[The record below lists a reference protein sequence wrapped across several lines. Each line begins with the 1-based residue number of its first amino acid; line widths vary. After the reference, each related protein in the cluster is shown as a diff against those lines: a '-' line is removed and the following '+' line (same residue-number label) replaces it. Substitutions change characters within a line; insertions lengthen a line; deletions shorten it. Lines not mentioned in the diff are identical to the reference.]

1 MPHRARRT
9 LDDEQVESQTMKRKV
24 AVVTGT
30 RAEYGILYPVLK
42 AIEQHPKLQLLLIA
56 TGMHLSHEFGY
67 TVQELEKDGFH
78 IDAKVDM
85 LLSNDTLPA
94 MSKSIGIGI
103 IGLAQTW
110 DQVKPDIIVVL
121 GDRVEPLAA
130 AISGSYMNIPV
141 AHIHGG
147 DTGKGG
153 LDESARHAITKF
165 AHIHFPAT
173 KKSAERI
180 IGMGEDR
187 WRVHTV
193 GSPALDTI
201 LNEPLLAPKI
211 IAKKL
216 GLDLSRPVILVVQH
230 SVTTQVEAAPE
241 QMEQTLQ
248 AIVEFQYPTIVI
260 YPNSDAGGRR
270 MIEVI
275 KQYKGYPFIE
285 TFKSLPRREYLSLM
299 RVASVMVGNS
309 SSGIIDAPSFGLPV
323 VNVGIRQEG
332 RERGKN
338 VIDVAHKKSD
348 IARTLER
355 ALSDKKFLTEVKKCR
370 NPYGDGKAGPR
381 IARYLSQIAITPRL
395 LQKKST
401 Y

>member
-1 MPHRARRT
+1 
-9 LDDEQVESQTMKRKV
+9 MKRKV

-30 RAEYGILYPVLK
+30 RAEYGILCPVLR
-42 AIEQHPKLQLLLIA
+42 AVEQHPKLQLLLIA

-67 TVQELEKDGFH
+67 TVQELEKDGFN
-78 IDAKVDM
+78 IEAKVDM
-85 LLSNDTLPA
+85 LLSNDTSAA
-94 MSKSIGIGI
+94 MSKSVGIGI

-110 DQVKPDIIVVL
+110 EQVEPDVIVVL

-173 KKSAERI
+173 RKSAERI
-180 IGMGEDR
+180 IAMGEDR

-201 LNEPLLAPKI
+201 LNEPLLPPEV
-211 IAKKL
+211 IARSL
-216 GLDLSRPVILVVQH
+216 GLGLSQPVILVVQH
-230 SVTTQVEAAPE
+230 PVTTQVEEAPE
-241 QMEQTLQ
+241 QMRQTLQ
-248 AIVEFQYPTIVI
+248 AIVEFQYPTVVI

-270 MIEVI
+270 MMDVI
-275 KQYKGYPFIE
+275 KQYEGYPFIK

-299 RVASVMVGNS
+299 RVAGVMVGNS
-309 SSGIIDAPSFGLPV
+309 SSGIVEAPSLGLPV
-323 VNVGIRQEG
+323 VNIGIRQEG
-332 RERGKN
+332 RERGQN
-338 VIDVAHKKSD
+338 VTDVAHDRAQVLNAIGKALTDKEFLARVKRCKS
-348 IARTLER
+348 
-355 ALSDKKFLTEVKKCR
+355 
-370 NPYGDGKAGPR
+370 PYGDGKTGPR
-381 IARYLSQIAITPRL
+381 IAEILSKTKDTPRL
-395 LQKKST
+395 LQKQIT

>member
-1 MPHRARRT
+1 
-9 LDDEQVESQTMKRKV
+9 MKRKV

-30 RAEYGILYPVLK
+30 RAEYGILCPVLR
-42 AIEQHPKLQLLLIA
+42 AVEQHPKLQLLLIA

-67 TVQELEKDGFH
+67 TVQELEKDGFN
-78 IDAKVDM
+78 IEAKVDM
-85 LLSNDTLPA
+85 LLSNDTSAA
-94 MSKSIGIGI
+94 MSKSVGIGI

-110 DQVKPDIIVVL
+110 EQVEPDVIVVL

-173 KKSAERI
+173 RKSAERI
-180 IGMGEDR
+180 IAMGEDR

-201 LNEPLLAPKI
+201 LNEPLLPPEV
-211 IAKKL
+211 IARSL
-216 GLDLSRPVILVVQH
+216 GLGLSQPVILVVQH
-230 SVTTQVEAAPE
+230 PVTTQVEEAPE
-241 QMEQTLQ
+241 QMRQTLQ
-248 AIVEFQYPTIVI
+248 AIVEFQYPTVVI

-270 MIEVI
+270 MMDVI
-275 KQYKGYPFIE
+275 KQYEGYPFIK

-299 RVASVMVGNS
+299 RVAGVMVGNS
-309 SSGIIDAPSFGLPV
+309 SSGIVEAPSLGLPV
-323 VNVGIRQEG
+323 VNIGIRQEG
-332 RERGKN
+332 RERGQN
-338 VIDVAHKKSD
+338 VTDVAHDRAQVLNAIDKALTDKEFLARVKRCKS
-348 IARTLER
+348 
-355 ALSDKKFLTEVKKCR
+355 
-370 NPYGDGKAGPR
+370 PYGDGKTGPR
-381 IARYLSQIAITPRL
+381 IAEILSKTKDTPRL
-395 LQKKST
+395 LQKQIT

>member
-1 MPHRARRT
+1 
-9 LDDEQVESQTMKRKV
+9 MKRKV

-30 RAEYGILYPVLK
+30 RAEYGILCPVLR
-42 AIEQHPKLQLLLIA
+42 AVEQHPKLQLLLIA

-67 TVQELEKDGFH
+67 TVQELEKDGFN
-78 IDAKVDM
+78 IEAKVDM
-85 LLSNDTLPA
+85 LLSNDTSAA
-94 MSKSIGIGI
+94 MSKSVGIGI

-110 DQVKPDIIVVL
+110 EQVEPDVIVVL

-173 KKSAERI
+173 RKSAERI
-180 IGMGEDR
+180 IAMGEDR

-201 LNEPLLAPKI
+201 LNEPLLPPEV
-211 IAKKL
+211 IARSL
-216 GLDLSRPVILVVQH
+216 GLGLSQPVILVLQH
-230 SVTTQVEAAPE
+230 PVTTQVEEAPE
-241 QMEQTLQ
+241 QMRQTLQ
-248 AIVEFQYPTIVI
+248 AVVEFQYPTVVI

-270 MIEVI
+270 MMDVI
-275 KQYKGYPFIE
+275 KQYEGYPFIK

-299 RVASVMVGNS
+299 RVAGVMVGNS
-309 SSGIIDAPSFGLPV
+309 SSGIVEAPSLGLPV
-323 VNVGIRQEG
+323 VNIGIRQEG
-332 RERGKN
+332 RERGQN
-338 VIDVAHKKSD
+338 VTDVAHDRAQVLNAIGKALTDKEFLARVKRCKS
-348 IARTLER
+348 
-355 ALSDKKFLTEVKKCR
+355 
-370 NPYGDGKAGPR
+370 PYGDGKTGPR
-381 IARYLSQIAITPRL
+381 IAEILSKTKDTPRL
-395 LQKKST
+395 LQKQIT

>member
-1 MPHRARRT
+1 
-9 LDDEQVESQTMKRKV
+9 MKRKV

-42 AIEQHPKLQLLLIA
+42 VIEQHPKLQLLLIA

-110 DQVKPDIIVVL
+110 EQVEPDIIVVL

-130 AISGSYMNIPV
+130 AISGSYMNILI

-173 KKSAERI
+173 KESAERVI
-180 IGMGEDR
+180 KMGEDK
-187 WRVHTV
+187 WRVHIV
-193 GSPALDTI
+193 GSPSLDVI
-201 LNEPLLAPKI
+201 LN
-211 IAKKL
+211 KKL
-216 GLDLSRPVILVVQH
+216 LSAEALKEKLGIDLSRPLILLIQH
-230 SVTTQVEAAPE
+230 PVTTQVDEAAG
-241 QMEQTLQ
+241 QMRETLE
-248 AIVEFQYPTIVI
+248 AIVELAYPAVLI

-275 KQYKGYPFIE
+275 KEFEKYPLIK
-285 TFKSLPRREYLSLM
+285 TFPSLPRWQYLSLM
-299 RVASVMVGNS
+299 KVASVMVGNS
-309 SSGIIDAPSFGLPV
+309 SSGIIEAPSLGVPV
-323 VNVGIRQEG
+323 VNIGIRQEG
-332 RERGKN
+332 REQGKN
-338 VIDVAHKKSD
+338 VIDVGHNKQEIIKC
-348 IARTLER
+348 IEKTLT
-355 ALSDKKFLTEVKKCR
+355 DDKFLKEVKKCE
-370 NPYGDGKAGPR
+370 NPYGDGKASQR
-381 IARYLSQIAITPRL
+381 IAEILSKVEITPEL
-395 LQKKST
+395 LQKKIT